1 MKILHAGN
9 KGFIFAFPLCS
20 ITHFQSHHNLV
31 EANARMFK
39 PQTTLPRLWLFFFL
53 LTACSLSAQDWEFK
67 NEKEGV
73 KVYYRQK
80 ADIFELKLT
89 ASIETS
95 LSGIVQLFNQVE
107 RYPQWGYKIA
117 ESRLLEKI
125 SETECIYYTKFDFPW
140 PLADRDVIM
149 RSKLEQD
156 PHSKVVTSVSTAE
169 PWRLAEYADV
179 VRIKDAHTRWVM
191 HPNNSGWLYL
201 EYFVYSDPG
210 GGIPDWAV
218 NMAIDVGPRETVKRI
233 RDVLKEP
240 AFRRIRLAHIKE

>member
-1 MKILHAGN
+1 
-9 KGFIFAFPLCS
+9 
-20 ITHFQSHHNLV
+20 
-31 EANARMFK
+31 MFK
-39 PQTTLPRLWLFFFL
+39 PQATLPLLWVLFFL
-53 LTACSLSAQDWEFK
+53 ISAASLPAQHWQFK

-73 KVYYRQK
+73 KVFHRQK

-89 ASIETS
+89 ASVETS

-107 RYPQWGYKIA
+107 RYPHWGYKIV
-117 ESRLLEKI
+117 ESRILEKI
-125 SETECIYYTKFDFPW
+125 SDTEFIYYSKFDFPW

-149 RSKLEQD
+149 RSKVEQD
-156 PHSKVVTSVSTAE
+156 PHSKIVTSVSTAE

-210 GGIPDWAV
+210 GSIPDWAV

-233 RDVLKEP
+233 RAVLQEP
-240 AFRRIRLAHIKE
+240 AFKRIRLAHIKE